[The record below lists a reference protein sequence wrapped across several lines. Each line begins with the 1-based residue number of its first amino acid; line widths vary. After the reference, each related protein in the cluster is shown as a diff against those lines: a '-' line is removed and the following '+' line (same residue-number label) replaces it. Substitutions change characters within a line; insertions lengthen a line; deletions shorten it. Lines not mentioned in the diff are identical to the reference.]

1 MARVFVFLILLS
13 SASMF
18 AQDTKPN
25 PDDYKINV
33 HVRSSRLA
41 SVCGGVTFG
50 TSTCSPNQQLK
61 VEIDGKT
68 YDLTSQDLYA
78 HVALLRTGGYKARLL
93 KEDTKRGYEY
103 NRTYELIFPDGG
115 TRKYRVTGEYE

>member
-18 AQDTKPN
+18 AQEAKPN
-25 PDDYKINV
+25 PNDYKVNV
-33 HVRSSRLA
+33 RVRSSLLA
-41 SVCGGVTFG
+41 FMCGGVSMG
-50 TSTCSPNQQLK
+50 SSSCSSNQQLK

-68 YDLTSQDLYA
+68 YDLLSQDHS
-78 HVALLRTGGYKARLL
+78 HVALLRTGNYKARLL
-93 KEDTKRGYEY
+93 KEDTKLAHEY
-103 NRTYELIFPDGG
+103 TRTYELLFPNGD

>member
-1 MARVFVFLILLS
+1 MPRLFAILILLS
-13 SASMF
+13 SVSMF
-18 AQDTKPN
+18 AQEAKPN
-25 PDDYKINV
+25 PDDYAITV

-41 SVCGGVTFG
+41 TFCGGVSSG
-50 TSTCSPNQQLK
+50 SSSCSANQQLS

-78 HVALLRTGGYKARLL
+78 HVALLRAGNYKARIL
-93 KEDTKRGYEY
+93 KEDIKRTFEY
-103 NRTYELIFPDGG
+103 SRTYELLFPDGS